1 MLVEN
6 ASMNSARQSW
16 FGAPFLAGARGA
28 FFKRNFWIALILV
41 LAAFLRLNDLGAGYF
56 DGDDAFISIRALQVA
71 REHALVLVGPPMAV
85 GLWHSPVSVYL
96 YAIPYALTLDPRA
109 ARAFTALLNVAAI
122 AVLYVVGAKYF
133 NRPGALAGVLL
144 LAVHPYMVASSRDI
158 NNAQLGAVF
167 VALYL
172 LTGLMGCVD
181 GVRVARWLHPLMLSL
196 AGQCHP
202 HTFAIAPL
210 SLILFADAWKGGRRQ
225 FLIADFLGGGLLAL
239 ISFVPYAVGLMQ
251 LLPTANLPAAAVT
264 AFSNKGAWFL
274 ADMLYWRLSEGVA
287 QLLKLV
293 LPLLLLGGMALS
305 VARARGLALVV
316 AVCSMPVVATL
327 LNIHLVI
334 DYFWSTLPVAFLL
347 MGIALSSLLQQ
358 PCLRWV
364 SATTTLS
371 ALGCVWIDW
380 RNSSW

>member
-16 FGAPFLAGARGA
+16 FGAPFLVGARGA

-122 AVLYVVGAKYF
+122 AVLYAVGAKYF
-133 NRPGALAGVLL
+133 NRPGALAGALL

-172 LTGLMGCVD
+172 LTGFMGCVD
-181 GVRVARWLHPLMLSL
+181 GARVARWLHPLMLSL

-202 HTFAIAPL
+202 HTFAIAPTA
-210 SLILFADAWKGGRRQ
+210 STH
-225 FLIADFLGGGLLAL
+225 AL
-239 ISFVPYAVGLMQ
+239 
-251 LLPTANLPAAAVT
+251 TASAVT
-264 AFSNKGAWFL
+264 TGA
-274 ADMLYWRLSEGVA
+274 
-287 QLLKLV
+287 
-293 LPLLLLGGMALS
+293 PGGSTTS
-305 VARARGLALVV
+305 VAPP
-316 AVCSMPVVATL
+316 S
-327 LNIHLVI
+327 
-334 DYFWSTLPVAFLL
+334 
-347 MGIALSSLLQQ
+347 
-358 PCLRWV
+358 
-364 SATTTLS
+364 
-371 ALGCVWIDW
+371 
-380 RNSSW
+380 